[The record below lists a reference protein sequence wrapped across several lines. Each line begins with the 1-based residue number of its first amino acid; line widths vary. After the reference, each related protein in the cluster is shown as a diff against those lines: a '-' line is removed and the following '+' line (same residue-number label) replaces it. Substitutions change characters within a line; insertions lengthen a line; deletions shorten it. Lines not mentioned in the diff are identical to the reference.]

1 MKIKKIILSI
11 LLLIAFPFSLASCF
25 AGVFEEEIN
34 VVFMYEDELISSDTV
49 TQFKNIKA
57 PSLTEAYIPDG
68 YKFFGWTPLN
78 PEDVYPTDVNFKDE
92 YIGPEKM
99 LHWSDIEKH
108 KDNKTV
114 VCKALIINKEEIPKE
129 YHYVVIAW
137 YDKVAT
143 SGLDEAKIKVFADA
157 LKEYLKGEGVS
168 DNDINTIVIRGYS
181 GNVGPSCGSIMEDG
195 DIDIMFGWG
204 NNDNVINTGGM
215 KEEMLHES
223 VTFDIT
229 YSGAVKTRYVHR
241 LTDSE
246 TVIKVMEWMKSD
258 KCKSLF
264 K

>member
-1 MKIKKIILSI
+1 MKIKKILIAL
-11 LLLIAFPFSLASCF
+11 LLLIGLSLTSCF
-25 AGVFEEEIN
+25 AGVYEEEIN
-34 VVFMYEDELISSDTV
+34 VVFMYEDEFISNDTV
-49 TQFKNIKA
+49 TQFKNIKT
-57 PSLTEAYIPDG
+57 PNLPDSYIPDG
-68 YKFFGWTPLN
+68 YKFFGWSPLN
-78 PEDVYPTDVNFKDE
+78 PDNVYPTDSNFKDE

-99 LHWSDIEKH
+99 LHWKDVEKY
-108 KDNKTV
+108 KNNSTV

-143 SGLDEAKIKVFADA
+143 SGLDEAKITTFTNA
-157 LKEYLKGEGVS
+157 LKEYLKKESVS
-168 DNDINTIVIRGYS
+168 DEDLNTIIIRGYS

-195 DIDIMFGWG
+195 DVDIMFGWG

-229 YSGAVKTRYVHR
+229 YSGAIKTRYIHR
-241 LTDSE
+241 LTDSQ

-258 KCKSLF
+258 ECRSLF